1 MSHPRVILYT
11 RSHISSV
18 INGCPAPILTPFLPS
33 SKRKKIP
40 STKKTVAVRV
50 QEYIIFTSDPMVVQE
65 PAIVCGRGS
74 AAPGSGLMAGRSM
87 SGGGVNMDGGGT

>member
-50 QEYIIFTSDPMVVQE
+50 QEYIIFTSDP
-65 PAIVCGRGS
+65 I
-74 AAPGSGLMAGRSM
+74 SGAGNRVRQGL
-87 SGGGVNMDGGGT
+87 GGTGQRIDGGQINERRRRE